1 MSHTHTNPVVEVQN
15 VSFRYHT
22 HPVLEDINLTIH
34 AGEYL
39 GIIGPNGGG
48 KTTLL
53 KIMLGLIA
61 PEAGSIRLFGV
72 ELSRFRE
79 WSKIGY
85 VPQRAIHFDAQF
97 PATVA
102 EVVEMGLCAERGIAR
117 LWKGKDAV
125 RRIHETL
132 DKVGMSA
139 FKDRLI
145 GELSSGQ
152 QQRVFIARALVSKP
166 EILFLDE
173 PTVGVDVATQ
183 EQFYTLLK
191 TLNESMGLTLVLV
204 SHDIDVVA
212 SQASEIACVNSH
224 LVCHRPTKDFDANA
238 YIKELYGKDIKF
250 IVHDH

>member
-1 MSHTHTNPVVEVQN
+1 MSNPIVDIKDI
-15 VSFRYHT
+15 SFRYHT

-53 KIMLGLIA
+53 KIMLGLLT
-61 PEAGSIRLFGV
+61 PERGSVRLFGTD
-72 ELSRFRE
+72 LRDFRD

-85 VPQRAIHFDAQF
+85 VPQRAIHFDTQF
-97 PATVA
+97 PVTVA
-102 EVVEMGLCAERGIAR
+102 EVVEMGRCAERGLGR
-117 LWKGKDAV
+117 LWKRSDA
-125 RRIHETL
+125 RRVDDAL
-132 DKVGMSA
+132 KQVGMSA
-139 FKDRLI
+139 FKNRLV

-166 EILFLDE
+166 QILFLDE

-191 TLNESMGLTLVLV
+191 TLNQSMGLTLVLV

-212 SQASEIACVNSH
+212 SQASEVACVNGH
-224 LVCHRPTKDFDANA
+224 LVCHRPTKDFDASA